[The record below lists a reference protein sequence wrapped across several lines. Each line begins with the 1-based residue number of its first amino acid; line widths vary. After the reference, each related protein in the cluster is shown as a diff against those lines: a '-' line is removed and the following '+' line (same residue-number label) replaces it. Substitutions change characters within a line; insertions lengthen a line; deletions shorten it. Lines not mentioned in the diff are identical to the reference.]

1 MTKKNEWQ
9 SIADDIEI
17 EVESNTENK
26 DIENKDINKDIENK
40 IIYLLSSS
48 KNTYIGMKLEN
59 EFNEILKMMII
70 LFEYVCLVINYCYVR
85 IHLYIILAVVLLLI
99 LPVSQRE

>member
-26 DIENKDINKDIENK
+26 DIENKDIENKDIEKEDRDNK
-40 IIYLLSSS
+40 A
-48 KNTYIGMKLEN
+48 
-59 EFNEILKMMII
+59 
-70 LFEYVCLVINYCYVR
+70 EYTWDKI
-85 IHLYIILAVVLLLI
+85 
-99 LPVSQRE
+99 